1 MGWIWWIVG
10 AVTVRFMI
18 VIFLAL
24 CAAQE
29 PIPPEEEL
37 RLIREQA
44 AERERQ
50 KQLRKA
56 RRKHD

>member
-10 AVTVRFMI
+10 VVTVGFMI

>member
-10 AVTVRFMI
+10 AVTVGFLI
-18 VIFLAL
+18 VIFMAL

-56 RRKHD
+56 RRTK

>member
-1 MGWIWWIVG
+1 MGWMWWI
-10 AVTVRFMI
+10 TVAILI
-18 VIFLAL
+18 VMFLAL

-29 PIPPEEEL
+29 KLSPEEEL

-56 RRKHD
+56 RRTK

>member
-1 MGWIWWIVG
+1 MGWIWWILG
-10 AVTVRFMI
+10 I
-18 VIFLAL
+18 VIVAFLIIIFLAL

>member
-10 AVTVRFMI
+10 VVTVGFMI

-24 CAAQE
+24 CAARE

-44 AERERQ
+44 AERERM
-50 KQLRKA
+50 KQQRKA
-56 RRKHD
+56 RRTK

>member
-1 MGWIWWIVG
+1 MGWIWWILG
-10 AVTVRFMI
+10 I
-18 VIFLAL
+18 VIVAFLIIIFLAL

-56 RRKHD
+56 RRTK

>member
-1 MGWIWWIVG
+1 MGWIWWIVEV
-10 AVTVRFMI
+10 VTIGFMI

-50 KQLRKA
+50 KQQRKA
-56 RRKHD
+56 RRTK

>member
-1 MGWIWWIVG
+1 MWWI
-10 AVTVRFMI
+10 TVAI
-18 VIFLAL
+18 VVAFLIVMFLAL

-29 PIPPEEEL
+29 KLPPEEEL

-44 AERERQ
+44 AERERL
-50 KQLRKA
+50 KALRKEA

>member
-1 MGWIWWIVG
+1 MWVWWILGTVIVG
-10 AVTVRFMI
+10 FLI
-18 VIFLAL
+18 VMFLAL

-29 PIPPEEEL
+29 KLPPEEEL

-44 AERERQ
+44 AERERM
-50 KQLRKA
+50 KQQRKA

>member
-10 AVTVRFMI
+10 AVTAGFLI

-29 PIPPEEEL
+29 PIPLEEEL

-44 AERERQ
+44 AERERM
-50 KQLRKA
+50 KQQRKA
-56 RRKHD
+56 RRTK

>member
-10 AVTVRFMI
+10 AVTIGFMI

>member
-1 MGWIWWIVG
+1 MGWIWWILG
-10 AVTVRFMI
+10 I
-18 VIFLAL
+18 VIVAFLIIIFLAL

-44 AERERQ
+44 AERERM
-50 KQLRKA
+50 KALRKEA
-56 RRKHD
+56 RRTK

>member
-10 AVTVRFMI
+10 VVTVGFMI

-56 RRKHD
+56 RRTK